1 MNILFINTF
10 NVSPHLGGTERIT
23 DTLCT
28 EFQKTY
34 HHNCFLAY
42 YNDIPNKY
50 KQTQFAKKIHL
61 KNHRQYKNLFKFID
75 DNKINFII
83 LQGQFRIAK
92 HIKIKYQDK
101 IKIVFAHHLFPG
113 VEKSAFKFSYIKPHK
128 IRLNNVLP
136 TFIKIILFPIIK
148 IYQQIKLPKYYNE
161 TYKYA
166 DQIVLLSHH
175 LIQPFMQ
182 FGRITDD
189 KKFTIIHNALSFKEF
204 YPIEKLYEK
213 KKNIL
218 IVSRLVENPKRILF
232 AIKAWEYI
240 CKNSSSS
247 DWSMTIVGTGT
258 DEALYKKYCQKQQI
272 RNISFEG
279 NRDPKS
285 YYKTASIFLMTS
297 QLESW
302 GLTIT
307 EAQQFGVVPIALNS
321 YPSLS
326 EIITNNKD
334 GIITPDNDLQAY
346 ANAIKELMINT
357 SLRHKLATNAIE
369 SAKRFQIDTILQQWI
384 NLIKQ

>member
-23 DTLCT
+23 DTLCK

-34 HHNCFLAY
+34 HYNCFLAY
-42 YNDIPNKY
+42 YNDISNKY
-50 KQTQFAKKIHL
+50 ERTSFTNKIHL
-61 KNHRQYKNLFKFID
+61 KNHRQHKQLFDFID
-75 DNKINFII
+75 KNEIETII

-92 HIKIKYQDK
+92 YIKSKYQNK
-101 IKIVFAHHLFPG
+101 IKIIFAHHLFPG
-113 VEKSAFKFSYIKPHK
+113 VEKSTFKFSYIIPHK
-128 IRLNNVLP
+128 IQANNIIP
-136 TFIKIILFPIIK
+136 TIIKIILFPIIK
-148 IYQQIKLPKYYNE
+148 TYQQFKLPQYYKE

-166 DQIVLLSHH
+166 DRIVLLSHQ

-182 FGRITDD
+182 FGRITDN
-189 KKFTIIHNALSFKEF
+189 KKFSIIHNALSFDEF
-204 YPIEKLYEK
+204 YPVNKLYEK
-213 KKNIL
+213 GKNIL

-232 AIKAWEYI
+232 AIKAWEYV
-240 CKNSSSS
+240 CKNHPFS
-247 DWSMTIVGTGT
+247 DWTMTIVGTGA
-258 DEALYKKYCQKQQI
+258 DEASYKKYCQEQQI
-272 RNISFEG
+272 KNISFEG
-279 NRDPKS
+279 NRNPES
-285 YYKTASIFLMTS
+285 YYKNASIFLMTS

-334 GIITPDNDLQAY
+334 GIITPDNDLHAY
-346 ANAIKELMINT
+346 ANAITELITNT

-384 NLIKQ
+384 NLIEQ